1 MYPLPDLCDMQPMS
15 AAAPM
20 GGLQAC
26 NVISL
31 GDKDDGYCHQV
42 RPRPLAAGVF
52 RDPQLVILMVW
63 KIGIKFLS
71 SLSLEDEEVRA
82 AIVRL
87 WAAEADC
94 VDAKNNPEVH

>member
-1 MYPLPDLCDMQPMS
+1 MATAIRSDPDPWRQEFS
-15 AAAPM
+15 EA
-20 GGLQAC
+20 
-26 NVISL
+26 
-31 GDKDDGYCHQV
+31 
-42 RPRPLAAGVF
+42 
-52 RDPQLVILMVW
+52 PQLVILMVW

-94 VDAKNNPEVH
+94 VDAKNNPEVHSISTWIPVKWSKWDWSCRRLTSPSSQAPRL